1 MTTTPTDA
9 PHEPGPGTPPGA
21 PEAHHLGALRRS
33 VADRHIAGVGGGL
46 AQHFRI
52 DPIIVRVALVVLIFF
67 GGAGLILY
75 IGAWLLVPEEGKASA
90 IVRLDERSRAFL
102 LYIVAGLAALA
113 LLGETAGHLHAPWPV
128 FVIAVIALLIIGERR
143 GELRLPG
150 RRESASA
157 GSGIAPEPSSQAYA
171 AGHQTQWAPEQTQ
184 LRSTDPITTDPITT
198 DPVALTQL
206 RPPAAGGGPTGVPTA
221 PANPRKRGPILFWFT
236 VALIALAEG
245 VLGIVDLAG
254 ASVAG
259 PAYPALAVGI
269 IGLMLVL
276 GAFWG
281 RAGGLILL
289 GFVASFV
296 LVGSLAADK
305 WQLDG
310 HGRSVHYTPTSTAAL
325 RTDYHLGTGE
335 LRLDL
340 SQVSDPTA
348 LAGRSISVTGH
359 VGSIEIVVPPQIST
373 TADGVVKG
381 PGQVEI
387 FGEGHG
393 GIHPRNS
400 GSVTGS
406 LTTVPLYIHANLNVG
421 QITVETSDE

>member
-9 PHEPGPGTPPGA
+9 PHDPGPGTPAGA
-21 PEAHHLGALRRS
+21 PASHHLGNLRRS
-33 VADRHIAGVGGGL
+33 RDDRHIAGVGGGL
-46 AQHFRI
+46 ARHFQI
-52 DPIIVRVALVVLIFF
+52 DPIVVRVALVVLIFF

-75 IGAWLLVPEEGKASA
+75 IGAWLFVPQEGKRSA
-90 IVRLDERSRAFL
+90 IVRLDERSRAFV
-102 LYIVAGLAALA
+102 LYGVAALA
-113 LLGETAGHLHAPWPV
+113 TVALLGDTAGHLHAPWPV
-128 FVIAVIALLIIGERR
+128 FVIAVIALLIISERR

-150 RRESASA
+150 RREPA
-157 GSGIAPEPSSQAYA
+157 GATPPATQ
-171 AGHQTQWAPEQTQ
+171 QTQQTQ
-184 LRSTDPITTDPITT
+184 QAPPQVPAPDDV
-198 DPVALTQL
+198 PVA
-206 RPPAAGGGPTGVPTA
+206 PT
-221 PANPRKRGPILFWFT
+221 NPRKRGPILFWFT
-236 VALIALAEG
+236 IALIALAEG

-269 IGLMLVL
+269 IGLMLVV

-289 GFVASFV
+289 GFVTSLV

-325 RTDYHLGTGE
+325 RTEYHLGTGE

-348 LAGRSISVTGH
+348 LSGRSVSVTGH

-373 TADGVVKG
+373 TAEGVVKG

-406 LTTVPLYIHANLNVG
+406 LTSVPLYIHADLNVG

>member
-1 MTTTPTDA
+1 M
-9 PHEPGPGTPPGA
+9 
-21 PEAHHLGALRRS
+21 
-33 VADRHIAGVGGGL
+33 
-46 AQHFRI
+46 
-52 DPIIVRVALVVLIFF
+52 
-67 GGAGLILY
+67 
-75 IGAWLLVPEEGKASA
+75 
-90 IVRLDERSRAFL
+90 
-102 LYIVAGLAALA
+102 
-113 LLGETAGHLHAPWPV
+113 
-128 FVIAVIALLIIGERR
+128 
-143 GELRLPG
+143 
-150 RRESASA
+150 
-157 GSGIAPEPSSQAYA
+157 
-171 AGHQTQWAPEQTQ
+171 
-184 LRSTDPITTDPITT
+184 
-198 DPVALTQL
+198 ALTQL
-206 RPPAAGGGPTGVPTA
+206 QPSATGAAPIGVPTA
-221 PANPRKRGPILFWFT
+221 PVNPRKRGPILFWFT
-236 VALIALAEG
+236 IALIALAEG

-289 GFVASFV
+289 GFLASFV

-310 HGRSVHYTPTSTAAL
+310 HGRSVHYAPTSTAAL
-325 RTDYHLGTGE
+325 RTDYRLATGE